1 MIGDWLKYP
10 ELIWLD
16 RFSLLVVL
24 ATAAG
29 IYALGEALA
38 LYMPQLGTSG
48 VQLLVWGFV
57 VSTLLLTHATLCINS
72 LAHLYGRRDFE
83 TADRSRNNWFL
94 SLITL
99 GEGWHNN
106 HHYYAG
112 STRQGFYWWQ
122 LDITYYI
129 LKLMSYLGLVW
140 GIKPIPAKVYQAS
153 KIAQARRLKQAQNST
168 EETQ

>member
-1 MIGDWLKYP
+1 MVS
-10 ELIWLD
+10 
-16 RFSLLVVL
+16 RL
-24 ATAAG
+24 ACGGVAKAAVFERWVRPWHC
-29 IYALGEALA
+29 ICH
-38 LYMPQLGTSG
+38 MGTSG
-48 VQLLVWGFV
+48 VQLWCGFCGLYATV
-57 VSTLLLTHATLCINS
+57 NSCHLLLTLGTSFWAFV
-72 LAHLYGRRDFE
+72 DFE

-153 KIAQARRLKQAQNST
+153 KIAQARRLKQAQKST